1 MLIFEHLSKT
11 AGTTF
16 HSSYLPAAF
25 APEQRLVLRG
35 SPDGNAADQARAAAP
50 GADAQRQPAIIAG
63 HFAGKLREHFPAAR
77 FITLV
82 REPVARAVSAY
93 LHRVFHP
100 GWHAAYGAFDP
111 SAVKLVDFVA
121 SEKFGP
127 PYRNGQAHV
136 VLGADFH
143 DLDDDAIRVRLARR
157 YASVG
162 HTERFD
168 EFVFSLHVTE
178 GLPICLFNNRLVR
191 GACGDVEPSEEEC
204 AVVRSQNAVDRRLHR
219 VVRDDFES
227 WRQALSPDWSALL
240 ERYLRVLRQ
249 YREETHGDENVA
261 VRLDESLTSWD
272 QARWYYHLFGRFP
285 TVRADAVACE
295 MLPLHSVTGSANAD
309 YHVQGTAS
317 ATFSTSGVPWA
328 YIATR
333 PWPPRAQGLRLVLLV
348 ERGELGIAVTDRN
361 NSSQLLTQVSVGE
374 TTAPIAV
381 DVWPASAAGE
391 LILRNW
397 AGGRCSAKLLSLQV
411 LERGVAHAGRPPD
424 QSIPLALR

>member
-25 APEQRLVLRG
+25 APERRLVLRG
-35 SPDGNAADQARAAAP
+35 SPDENAADQARAVEMS
-50 GADAQRQPAIIAG
+50 ADAHRQPAVIAG
-63 HFAGKLREHFPAAR
+63 HFAGKLREHFPGAR

-100 GWHAAYGAFDP
+100 GWHSAYGAFDP
-111 SAVKLVDFVA
+111 SVFKLVDFVE
-121 SEKFGP
+121 SETFGP

-136 VLGADFH
+136 LLGADFH
-143 DLDDDAIRVRLARR
+143 DLDDDAIRARLARR
-157 YASVG
+157 YVSVG

-178 GLPICLFNNRLVR
+178 GLPLCLFNNRLVR
-191 GACGDVEPSEEEC
+191 GRCGDIEPNEGER
-204 AVVRSQNAVDRRLHR
+204 AVVRSHNVVDRRLHR
-219 VVRDDFES
+219 VVRDDFEH
-227 WRQALSPDWSALL
+227 WRQALSPDRSAML

-261 VRLDESLTSWD
+261 VRLDGSLTSWH
-272 QARWYYHLFGRFP
+272 QARWYYNIFDRFP
-285 TVRADAVACE
+285 TVGADAVARE
-295 MLPLHSVTGSANAD
+295 ILPLDSVTGCANAD
-309 YHVQGTAS
+309 VNFQGTAS
-317 ATFSTSGVPWA
+317 ATFSTSPVPWA

-333 PWPPRAQGLRLVLLV
+333 PWPPRAQGLRLVLFV
-348 ERGELGIAVTDRN
+348 ESGEVGIAVTDSNDR
-361 NSSQLLTQVSVGE
+361 SQLLTQVSVGE

-381 DVWPASAAGE
+381 DLWPDGAAGE
-391 LILRNW
+391 LVLRNW
-397 AGGRCSAKLLSLQV
+397 AGGLCRVKLLSLQV
-411 LERGVAHAGRPPD
+411 LERGVEHAGRTPG
-424 QSIPLALR
+424 QSMRAPG

>member
-1 MLIFEHLSKT
+1 MLIFEHLSRT

-35 SPDGNAADQARAAAP
+35 NADENDADQGRAAALS
-50 GADAQRQPAIIAG
+50 ADARRQLAIIAG
-63 HFAGKLREHFPAAR
+63 HFAGKLREHFPGAR

-100 GWHAAYGAFDP
+100 GWHSAYGAFDP
-111 SAVKLVDFVA
+111 SAFRLVDFVE
-121 SEKFGP
+121 SETFGQ
-127 PYRNGQAHV
+127 PYRNGQAQV
-136 VLGADFH
+136 LLGADFH

-168 EFVFSLHVTE
+168 EFVFSLHATE
-178 GLPICLFNNRLVR
+178 GLPICLYNNRLVR
-191 GACGDVEPSEEEC
+191 GRCGGVEPSEEEC
-204 AVVRSQNAVDRRLHR
+204 AVVRSHNAVDRRLHR
-219 VVRDDFES
+219 VVCDEFEN
-227 WRQALSPDWSALL
+227 WRQALSPDQSAML
-240 ERYLRVLRQ
+240 ERYLLVLRQ

-272 QARWYYHLFGRFP
+272 QARLYYSIFGRFP
-285 TVRADAVACE
+285 TVRADAVARE
-295 MLPLHSVTGSANAD
+295 MLPLDSVTGSADAD
-309 YHVQGTAS
+309 FNLQGTAS
-317 ATFSTSGVPWA
+317 ARFSTSPVPWA

-333 PWPPRAQGLRLVLLV
+333 PWPPRAHGLRLLLLV
-348 ERGELGIAVTDRN
+348 ESGEMGIAVTDSN
-361 NSSQLLTQVSVGE
+361 NSSQLLTQLSVGE

-381 DVWPASAAGE
+381 DLWPDGDAGE
-391 LILRNW
+391 LVLRNW
-397 AGGRCSAKLLSLQV
+397 AGGRCRAQLLSLQV
-411 LERGVAHAGRPPD
+411 LERGVKHAGRTPGLPMCA
-424 QSIPLALR
+424 PG